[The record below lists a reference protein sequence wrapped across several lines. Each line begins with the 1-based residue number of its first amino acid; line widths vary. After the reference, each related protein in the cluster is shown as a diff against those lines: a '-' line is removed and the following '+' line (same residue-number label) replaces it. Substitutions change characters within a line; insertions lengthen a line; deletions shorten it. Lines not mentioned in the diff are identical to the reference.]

1 MRHGESK
8 SQAKQIEKTAPD
20 SINVLTD
27 TGIEQVKKVASDF
40 QDKIDAVYASPYV
53 RTQLTAQLFLKHL
66 NLDIPIITDNRLRE
80 IDYGIFG
87 IEDKKNP
94 EMIHVATEQIKGN
107 YEIRFGRFGENKREI
122 VTRFFNFLTDIFN
135 KHSSDNSILAV
146 THGRAI
152 SIIAAEICM
161 INNITIELASTKNAQ
176 IKEIELTEQTISNII
191 KHIEKINSN

>member
-27 TGIEQVKKVASDF
+27 TGIDQVKKAASGF
-40 QDKIDAVYASPYV
+40 QDKIDAVYVSPYV

-94 EMIHVATEQIKGN
+94 AMIHVAPE
-107 YEIRFGRFGENKREI
+107 
-122 VTRFFNFLTDIFN
+122 
-135 KHSSDNSILAV
+135 
-146 THGRAI
+146 
-152 SIIAAEICM
+152 
-161 INNITIELASTKNAQ
+161 Q

-191 KHIEKINSN
+191 KHIEKINSK